1 MAFTLW
7 VDADA
12 CPNLIKTVLFRA
24 AQKRQFDTVLVAN
37 QFVGAPP
44 SKYIRAVRVSGG
56 FDVADDY
63 IVQHMWAGDLVIT
76 GDIPLAAQVIQ
87 QQGFALNPRGEL
99 YSKDNIGE
107 KLAMRDFMEQMRDSG
122 MVTGGAATLGTRDV
136 QNFANALDRFLA
148 GKQI

>member
-1 MAFTLW
+1 MSPTIW

-12 CPNLIKTVLFRA
+12 CPNPVKTVLFRA
-24 AQKRQFDTVLVAN
+24 AQKRQLDTVLVAN
-37 QFVGAPP
+37 QFMGAPP
-44 SKYIRAVRVSGG
+44 SKYIRAVRVGGG
-56 FDVADDY
+56 FDAADDY
-63 IVQHMWAGDLVIT
+63 IVRHMRGGDLIVT

-107 KLAMRDFMEQMRDSG
+107 KLAMRDFMAQMRDSG
-122 MVTGGAATLGTRDV
+122 MVTGGAAAMAARDV

>member
-1 MAFTLW
+1 MSPTIW

-12 CPNLIKTVLFRA
+12 CPNPVKTVLFRA
-24 AQKRQFDTVLVAN
+24 AQKRQLDTVLVAN
-37 QFVGAPP
+37 QFIGAPP
-44 SKYIRAVRVSGG
+44 SKYIRTVRVGGG
-56 FDVADDY
+56 FDAADDY
-63 IVQHMWAGDLVIT
+63 IVRHMRGGDLIVT

-87 QQGFALNPRGEL
+87 HQGFALNPRGEL

-107 KLAMRDFMEQMRDSG
+107 KLAMRDFMAQMRDSG
-122 MVTGGAATLGTRDV
+122 MVTGGAAAMAARDV

>member
-12 CPNLIKTVLFRA
+12 CPNPVKTVLFRA
-24 AQKRQFDTVLVAN
+24 AQKRQFETVLVAN
-37 QFVGAPP
+37 QFIAIPP

-56 FDVADDY
+56 FDAADDY
-63 IVQHMWAGDLVIT
+63 IADHMREGDLVIT

-87 QQGFALNPRGEL
+87 RQGMALNPRGEL
-99 YSKDNIGE
+99 YSKHNIGE
-107 KLAMRDFMEQMRDSG
+107 KLAMRDFMAQMRDSG
-122 MVTGGAATLGTRDV
+122 MVTGGAAAMAARDV

>member
-1 MAFTLW
+1 MSPTIW

-12 CPNLIKTVLFRA
+12 CPNPVKTVLFRA
-24 AQKRQFDTVLVAN
+24 AQKRQLDTVLVAN
-37 QFVGAPP
+37 QFIGAPS
-44 SKYIRAVRVSGG
+44 SKYIRAVRVGGG
-56 FDVADDY
+56 FDAADDY
-63 IVQHMWAGDLVIT
+63 IVRHMRGGDLIVT

-107 KLAMRDFMEQMRDSG
+107 KLAMRDFMAQMRDSG
-122 MVTGGAATLGTRDV
+122 MVTGGAAAMAARDV

>member
-12 CPNLIKTVLFRA
+12 CPNPVKTVLFRA
-24 AQKRQFDTVLVAN
+24 AQKRQFETVLVAN
-37 QFVGAPP
+37 QFIAIPP
-44 SKYIRAVRVSGG
+44 SKYIRAVRVGGG

-63 IVQHMWAGDLVIT
+63 IADHMREGDLVIT

-87 QQGFALNPRGEL
+87 RQGIALNPRGEL
-99 YSKDNIGE
+99 YSKHNIGE
-107 KLAMRDFMEQMRDSG
+107 KLAMRDFMAQMRDSG
-122 MVTGGAATLGTRDV
+122 MVSGGAAAMGAKDL
-136 QNFANALDRFLA
+136 QNFANALDRFLT